1 MQITEHL
8 VQAALGRI
16 QADLMICNAYL
27 VNVYTAEIETVDIS
41 VLDGYIVRV
50 EKTEKR
56 GSYTAKTVVD
66 ATGKYLIPG
75 LIDAHSHV
83 EMSFMTATSF
93 AEAVLPHGTTAGIFD
108 THDIGNVSEEC
119 LLWFGK
125 EFAATPLKGYI
136 TVPPCIPSS
145 PGLEDAG
152 IVMNLDKLKYCHNVD
167 NFIAIGETMDF
178 NRIISGESEMMKML
192 SWAKQMNLCI
202 DGHCPELRGDA
213 LQAYVAAGPST
224 DHEFTSIEEALEKYR
239 LGMKIVV
246 RRGSLAEPYNAGELV
261 SRIKDTS
268 HLLLA
273 TDGCITLDTIVRKG
287 TMIQALRMIVEEGV
301 DPIFAVQM
309 GTINVAKAY
318 GLDRKIGAI
327 APGLCADMI
336 LVNDLK
342 DFVIDSVYVDGKKL
356 PEAGNLKL
364 QHFQFPEN
372 VMNTISLRQV
382 KEDDFKIKAPME
394 NGNVQVHVL
403 EVWED
408 KLISGNYVTN
418 VEVKNGRIMPD
429 IQRDLLK
436 ISVWH
441 RYEKNGSHTTA
452 LVRGFGLKKG
462 AIAGSIAQDSQ
473 NIVVIGTKDN
483 DMAIAVNAV
492 TKMQGGVVF
501 VADGKIQS
509 AIELR
514 FGGIMNEKLHPEE
527 ILQKFE
533 EFNEITRKFGCKFE
547 NPAFPLSLM
556 LTCACIPDLKITN
569 RSLVDAL
576 KGEGISIF
584 GE

>member
-1 MQITEHL
+1 
-8 VQAALGRI
+8 
-16 QADLMICNAYL
+16 
-27 VNVYTAEIETVDIS
+27 
-41 VLDGYIVRV
+41 
-50 EKTEKR
+50 
-56 GSYTAKTVVD
+56 
-66 ATGKYLIPG
+66 
-75 LIDAHSHV
+75 
-83 EMSFMTATSF
+83 MSFMTATSF

-125 EFAATPLKGYI
+125 EFAATPLKGCI

-178 NRIISGESEMMKML
+178 NRVISGESEMMKML

-301 DPIFAVQM
+301 DPILAVQM

-356 PEAGNLKL
+356 PEAGNFKL

>member
-1 MQITEHL
+1 MQITERL

-50 EKTEKR
+50 EKIEKR

-152 IVMNLDKLKYCHNVD
+152 IIMDLDKLQYCHNVD

-178 NRIISGESEMMKML
+178 NRVVSAEPEMMKML
-192 SWAKQMNLCI
+192 SWAKQLNLCI

-273 TDGCITLDTIVRKG
+273 TDGCITLETIVRKG

-301 DPIFAVQM
+301 DPILAVQM

-342 DFVIDSVYVDGKKL
+342 DFVIDSVYVDGKKI
-356 PEAGNLKL
+356 PEAGNFKL
-364 QHFQFPEN
+364 PHFQFPEN

-382 KEDDFKIKAPME
+382 KADDFKIKAPME

-403 EVWED
+403 DVWED

-418 VEVKNGRIMPD
+418 VEVKNGQILPD
-429 IQRDLLK
+429 IKRDLLK
-436 ISVWH
+436 INVWH

-452 LVRGFGLKKG
+452 LVRGFGFKKG

-473 NIVVIGTKDN
+473 NIVVIGTNDD

-492 TKMQGGVVF
+492 TKMQGSVVF

-533 EFNEITRKFGCKFE
+533 EFNEITQKFGGKFK

-584 GE
+584 SE

>member
-1 MQITEHL
+1 MQITERL

-50 EKTEKR
+50 EKIEKR

-152 IVMNLDKLKYCHNVD
+152 IIMDLDKLQYCHNVD

-178 NRIISGESEMMKML
+178 NRVVSAEPEMMKML
-192 SWAKQMNLCI
+192 SWAKQLNLCI

-273 TDGCITLDTIVRKG
+273 TDGCITLETIVRKG

-301 DPIFAVQM
+301 DPILAVQM

-342 DFVIDSVYVDGKKL
+342 DFVIDSVYVDGKKI
-356 PEAGNLKL
+356 PEAGKFKL
-364 QHFQFPEN
+364 PHFQFPEN

-382 KEDDFKIKAPME
+382 KADDFKIKAPME

-403 EVWED
+403 DVWED

-418 VEVKNGRIMPD
+418 VEVKNGQILPD
-429 IQRDLLK
+429 IKRDLLK

-452 LVRGFGLKKG
+452 LVRGFGFKKG

-473 NIVVIGTKDN
+473 NIVVIGTNDD

-492 TKMQGGVVF
+492 TKMQGSVVF

-533 EFNEITRKFGCKFE
+533 EFNEITQKFGGKFK

-584 GE
+584 SE

>member
-1 MQITEHL
+1 MQITERL
-8 VQAALGRI
+8 VQATLGKI

-27 VNVYTAEIETVDIS
+27 VNVYTAELETVDVS

-145 PGLEDAG
+145 SGLEDAG
-152 IVMNLDKLKYCHNVD
+152 IVMDLDKLQHCHNVD

-178 NRIISGESEMMKML
+178 NRVVLAEPEMMRML
-192 SWAKQMNLCI
+192 SWAKQMNLRI

-213 LQAYVAAGPST
+213 LQAYVAAAPST

-261 SRIKDTS
+261 SHIKDTS

-273 TDGCITLDTIVRKG
+273 TDGCITLETIVRKG
-287 TMIQALRMIVEEGV
+287 TMIQALRTIVEEGV
-301 DPIFAVQM
+301 DPILAVQM

-336 LVNDLK
+336 LVHDLK
-342 DFVIDSVYVDGKKL
+342 DFAIDSVYVDGEKIPESGNFKL
-356 PEAGNLKL
+356 P
-364 QHFQFPEN
+364 HFQFPEN

-382 KEDDFKIKAPME
+382 TADDFKIKAPLE
-394 NGNVQVHVL
+394 NGMVQVHVL
-403 EVWED
+403 DVLED

-418 VEVKNGRIMPD
+418 IEAKNGQIVPD

-452 LVRGFGLKKG
+452 LVRGFGFKNG

-473 NIVVIGTKDN
+473 NIVVVGTNDD
-483 DMAIAVNAV
+483 DMAIAVNSV
-492 TKMQGGVVF
+492 IKMQGSVVF

-509 AIELR
+509 TIELR
-514 FGGIMNEKLHPEE
+514 FGGIMNEELHPEE
-527 ILQKFE
+527 LLQKFE
-533 EFNEITRKFGCKFE
+533 VFNEITQKFGGKFK

-584 GE
+584 SE